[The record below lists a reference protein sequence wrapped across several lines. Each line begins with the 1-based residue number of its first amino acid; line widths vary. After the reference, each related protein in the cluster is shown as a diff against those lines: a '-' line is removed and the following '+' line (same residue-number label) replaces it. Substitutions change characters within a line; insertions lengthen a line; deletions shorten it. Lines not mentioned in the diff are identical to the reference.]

1 MSIPY
6 DIFTGA
12 FLAKIA
18 EYDFSDMDDFS
29 RNEIVDGYMKKA
41 IASFSHICQHDLLN
55 TRDDILRCFFVDIP
69 DDELDEIADIVS
81 QGMLVQWMKPYVF
94 RQDNMEL
101 LLNTRDF
108 TSYSPGD
115 FLTKISNAHKD
126 ASREFTNMKRDYSY
140 NHGDLTDL
148 HL

>member
-41 IASFSHICQHDLLN
+41 IASFSHICPYDLIN
-55 TRDDILRCFFVDIP
+55 TRDDIVRCFSVDIP
-69 DDELDEIADIVS
+69 EDEMDEIADIVS

-94 RQDNMEL
+94 RQDHMEM

-115 FLTKISNAHKD
+115 FLTKIANAHKD